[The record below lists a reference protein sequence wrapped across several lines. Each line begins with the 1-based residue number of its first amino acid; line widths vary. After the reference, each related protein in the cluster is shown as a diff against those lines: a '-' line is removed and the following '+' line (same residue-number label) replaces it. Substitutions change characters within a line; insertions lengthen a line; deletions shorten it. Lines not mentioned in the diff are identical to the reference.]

1 MQIDDSTTNM
11 PMTVNTRTPAL
22 SEVQI
27 MIIPLSSPYPA
38 VRDIEAAPRRL

>member
-1 MQIDDSTTNM
+1 MHIDDSTINM
-11 PMTVNTRTPAL
+11 LTMVNSRTPAL

-27 MIIPLSSPYPA
+27 MIIPLSSPYPG

>member
-11 PMTVNTRTPAL
+11 PTMVNSRTPAL

-27 MIIPLSSPYPA
+27 MITPLSSLYPG